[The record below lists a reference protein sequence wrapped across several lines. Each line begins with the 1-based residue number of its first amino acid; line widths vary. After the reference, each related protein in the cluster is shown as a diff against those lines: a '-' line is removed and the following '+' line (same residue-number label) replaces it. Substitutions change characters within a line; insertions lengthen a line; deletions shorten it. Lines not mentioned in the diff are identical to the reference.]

1 MGQSISI
8 AALFFL
14 ICGASTFMPGC
25 DEKPAPLPTAHP
37 APGVHTKIASLV
49 PAATDLII
57 GMGAADHLVA
67 VSNYDPADIDG
78 RTLPRV
84 GDYQGPAW
92 EMIATLH
99 PEVMIIQMSPDR
111 LPAGFT
117 QKAGRLGIQLLNV
130 RLNTVADILQAIPQI
145 GRAIGEPAKAEMLAK
160 RLSDRL
166 DAIRKKSARLP
177 PVKTLLTLN
186 ETGET
191 LVGIGTFLD
200 DLLTT
205 AGGQNAAATL
215 GAAWPK
221 ADSEIL
227 MELKPDAVILLKPNA
242 SPEAL
247 TAAQSAWNRLPNIP
261 AAKNRRIFLIHDPSV
276 LLPGSHIA
284 DIAEE
289 LFQDLHSGGTIP

>member
-1 MGQSISI
+1 MGQSTST
-8 AALFFL
+8 ATLFFF
-14 ICGASTFMPGC
+14 ICGTFAFIAGC
-25 DEKPAPLPTAHP
+25 DDKPTAIATTRPAPD
-37 APGVHTKIASLV
+37 VHTKIASLV
-49 PAATDLII
+49 PAATDLIL

-67 VSNYDPADIDG
+67 VSNYDPAEIDG

-99 PEVMIIQMSPDR
+99 PQVMIIQMSPDR

-117 QKAGRLGIQLLNV
+117 QKAERLGIQLVNV
-130 RLNTVADILQAIPQI
+130 RLNTVADVMEAIPQI
-145 GRAIGEPAKAEMLAK
+145 GRAIGEPTKADALAT
-160 RLSDRL
+160 RLSARL
-166 DAIRKKSARLP
+166 DAIRKKSAGLP

-200 DLLTT
+200 DLLTI
-205 AGGQNAAATL
+205 AGGQNAAIPL

-221 ADSEIL
+221 ADSETL
-227 MELKPDAVILLKPNA
+227 MDLKPDAVILLKPNA
-242 SPEAL
+242 KPEAL
-247 TAAQSAWNRLPNIP
+247 KAAQSAWNRLPNIP

-289 LFQDLHSGGTIP
+289 MFQDLHAGGTLP